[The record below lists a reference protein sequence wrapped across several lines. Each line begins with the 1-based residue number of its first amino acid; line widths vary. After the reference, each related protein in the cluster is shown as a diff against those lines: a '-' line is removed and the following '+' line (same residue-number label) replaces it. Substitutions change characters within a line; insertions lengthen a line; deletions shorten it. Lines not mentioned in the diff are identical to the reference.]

1 MKLTKRSFL
10 GLALG
15 STLSAL
21 PISAFAQGWEPTRPV
36 DFTIMAGSGGGADQI
51 ARFVQSVV
59 AANDM
64 TNRPLIPTNRGGGSG
79 AEALLHLNDA
89 RDPDHTLMV
98 TLNSFYTTPIRQE
111 GLGIDIETFTPIT
124 MMGVDPFVLWVHKDS
139 GITTF
144 EQFIETVREMDGEYV
159 MGGTGSGQEDSIV
172 IAYMSGAYDLDIKYI
187 PYDGGGAV
195 AKDLAG
201 QQIMA
206 TVNNPAEAKGFYEAG
221 EFVPLLAFSD
231 ERMDAYPDVP
241 TLKEKGHDF
250 SYYNQR
256 AIVGAPGMSDEAAAY
271 YRDLFGKVL
280 FTTRRALEFGR
291 PLCECPVTVSNG
303 GQFERRNIAIDR
315 HGRLKDGVDAEKIEI
330 GQRQQPLP
338 ERGGQLHRQRSG
350 AVPSAA
356 ISSRRGSVTMLRI
369 SRSTARSGC
378 STSRSTACNGGGRG
392 HSVCSHCRPFSI
404 TRLATP

>member
-1 MKLTKRSFL
+1 MKLTKRLFL
-10 GLALG
+10 GMAAGSALA
-15 STLSAL
+15 TL
-21 PISAFAQGWEPTRPV
+21 PISALAQEWQPKRPI
-36 DFTIMAGSGGGADQI
+36 DFTIMAGPGGGADQI

-59 AANDM
+59 ESQDL

-79 AEALLHLNDA
+79 AEALLHLKDA

-111 GLGIDIETFTPIT
+111 GLGVDIEAFTPIT

-144 EQFIETVREMDGEYV
+144 EEFVAKVQEMDGEYV

-172 IAYMSGAYDLDIKYI
+172 IAYMSGAFDLDIKYI

-241 TLKEKGHDF
+241 TMKEKGHDF

-271 YRDLFGKVL
+271 YRDVFS
-280 FTTRRALEFGR
+280 
-291 PLCECPVTVSNG
+291 TVYEGEQWQSYMDS
-303 GQFERRNIAIDR
+303 ES
-315 HGRLKDGVDAEKIEI
+315 LS
-330 GQRQQPLP
+330 PLP
-338 ERGGQLHRQRSG
+338 MDDAKTREYWSTQVANHRKLLSEIEG
-350 AVPSAA
+350 
-356 ISSRRGSVTMLRI
+356 
-369 SRSTARSGC
+369 
-378 STSRSTACNGGGRG
+378 
-392 HSVCSHCRPFSI
+392 
-404 TRLATP
+404 